1 MFRKSGNR
9 FSDKDM
15 RKIKNRAAARTIR
28 TGKTVGKAAK
38 SAAKSAKKSNAP
50 DLFANLGEPRSAA
63 RPRLA

>member
-1 MFRKSGNR
+1 MSRKSGNR

-50 DLFANLGEPRSAA
+50 DLFAKSGRTSLGGAA
-63 RPRLA
+63 RLA